1 MRRALVLLVWL
12 AAAKLLFWAF
22 PVMAQEGEREA
33 AVKAAFLYNF
43 AKFTEWPGDRFRSP
57 ADPVIFCVGSNSKL
71 RDALAVLPEKL
82 VGTHPVRV
90 VAVAD
95 EAGAASCHVLF
106 VDETASTALR
116 RVAEGLLHG
125 VLTVSDLPN
134 FARVGG
140 DIGFF
145 YAANQLRFQ
154 INIEAARRGGIG
166 FSSKLLRLADVIG

>member
-1 MRRALVLLVWL
+1 
-12 AAAKLLFWAF
+12 
-22 PVMAQEGEREA
+22 
-33 AVKAAFLYNF
+33 
-43 AKFTEWPGDRFRSP
+43 
-57 ADPVIFCVGSNSKL
+57 
-71 RDALAVLPEKL
+71 
-82 VGTHPVRV
+82 
-90 VAVAD
+90 VAD